1 MNVVPFFS
9 SWIVFNTNT
18 FINYSCRF
26 HFVNCVYLFICI
38 PLRIIL
44 PVWNFIQSRRRSPG
58 VSWCANPTDFTV
70 RMKMQM
76 KKINYTFF
84 HFFICIR
91 RKNIIHYNNTFFFIT
106 IIQWKKKQ
114 KKYKKLKH
122 RWNSYKIR
130 CVVQWNHSHRLYP
143 RTKTVQ
149 KGDGENRKNTA
160 CYTLGYHVTNW

>member
-1 MNVVPFFS
+1 MRFWIRLKFIISMDKKVVSEIAKNKQHLVQFYKKKDFQSCWTHYYFMVPFFS

-84 HFFICIR
+84 NFFVCIR
-91 RKNIIHYNNTFFFIT
+91 RKNIIYYNNMFF
-106 IIQWKKKQ
+106 
-114 KKYKKLKH
+114 L
-122 RWNSYKIR
+122 
-130 CVVQWNHSHRLYP
+130 L
-143 RTKTVQ
+143 
-149 KGDGENRKNTA
+149 
-160 CYTLGYHVTNW
+160 L

>member
-1 MNVVPFFS
+1 MRFWIKIYNFFGEKRPFLKSRKTNNIWFNSTKKKGFSELVNVVPFFS

-26 HFVNCVYLFICI
+26 HLLNCVYLFICI

-76 KKINYTFF
+76 KKNQLHLFLF
-84 HFFICIR
+84 LCMHSA
-91 RKNIIHYNNTFFFIT
+91 
-106 IIQWKKKQ
+106 
-114 KKYKKLKH
+114 KKYYSL
-122 RWNSYKIR
+122 
-130 CVVQWNHSHRLYP
+130 Q
-143 RTKTVQ
+143 
-149 KGDGENRKNTA
+149 
-160 CYTLGYHVTNW
+160 

>member
-84 HFFICIR
+84 YFFVCIR

-130 CVVQWNHSHRLYP
+130 CVVQWNHSHGLYP
-143 RTKTVQ
+143 RTKTVR
-149 KGDGENRKNTA
+149 KGDGKNRQKKGCNN
-160 CYTLGYHVTNW
+160 L

>member
-1 MNVVPFFS
+1 VNVVPFLS

-84 HFFICIR
+84 ISLYAFGEKIL
-91 RKNIIHYNNTFFFIT
+91 FIT
-106 IIQWKKKQ
+106 IIHFFLLLWYNGKKNK
-114 KKYKKLKH
+114 KKYKKLKL

-130 CVVQWNHSHRLYP
+130 RVVQSNHSHGLYP
-143 RTKTVQ
+143 RTKTVR
-149 KGDGENRKNTA
+149 KGDGKNRQKKGCN
-160 CYTLGYHVTNW
+160 TLGYHVTNW